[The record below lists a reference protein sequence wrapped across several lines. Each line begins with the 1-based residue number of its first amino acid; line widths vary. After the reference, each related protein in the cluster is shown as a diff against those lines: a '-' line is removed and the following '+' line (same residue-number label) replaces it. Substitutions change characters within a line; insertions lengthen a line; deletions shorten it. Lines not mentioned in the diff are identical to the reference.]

1 MAIYQRD
8 RDFHTLFAEIEVDVI
23 PLKFVREVVC
33 HLNDGKKVV
42 LTETDFT
49 VEDLEMKDLESM
61 IRDLPFYEQM
71 RDLSIRIDY
80 NLVEKAV
87 SKKVSTMLTTL
98 LK

>member
-23 PLKFVREVVC
+23 PLKFIKEVVC
-33 HLNDGKKVV
+33 HLNNGKQVV

-49 VEDLEMKDLESM
+49 IEDLEMKDLDSM

-80 NLVEKAV
+80 HRVEKAV
-87 SKKVSTMLTTL
+87 ATQVNTMLTPL